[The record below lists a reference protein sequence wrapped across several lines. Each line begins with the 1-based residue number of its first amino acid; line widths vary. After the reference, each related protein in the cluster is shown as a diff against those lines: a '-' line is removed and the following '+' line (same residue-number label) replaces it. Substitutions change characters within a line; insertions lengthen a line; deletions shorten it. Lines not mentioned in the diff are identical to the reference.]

1 MDRAVVVGD
10 TRQHGS
16 LGAGGVFA
24 ELQEAGIETF
34 ALRKIVRQRSES
46 YRETVEHLSQGQIVE
61 VLDKLGSGQ
70 RASY

>member
-16 LGAGGVFA
+16 LGAGRVFA

-34 ALRKIVRQRSES
+34 ALRKIVRQRGES
-46 YRETVEHLSQGQIVE
+46 NPEIVE
-61 VLDKLGSGQ
+61 Q
-70 RASY
+70 RTTAALVAAGRR

>member
-16 LGAGGVFA
+16 LRAGRVFA

-46 YRETVEHLSQGQIVE
+46 NREIVE
-61 VLDKLGSGQ
+61 Q
-70 RASY
+70 RATTALVAAGRR